1 MKNYGFNRRQ
11 LMAACSVFF
20 LAPALRLIPQGTA
33 RLAGRAAW
41 ISVPLALP
49 GILLY
54 ICFLRAFLS
63 RRQSGEG
70 MAELTQRA
78 LGRRAGRAAL
88 IIFALWFMLY
98 GSFTLRAGAERI
110 ITTMYPSAGPGAFIV
125 PMALLCLVAALGS
138 VRAIVR
144 TANLLLPVL
153 LFVILLVGGF
163 GLFTVDSENLFPL
176 TLRQMPGAAF
186 ASLATVDVTLIPL
199 YAASFIL
206 FSESD
211 GTPKKRGTIV
221 WALGVTALLF
231 ILTTEVIGCFGAEL
245 SARLTHPFFAL
256 VKNIVFFRN
265 LERVEALV
273 VSLWVFSDFVVI
285 SLSIYIAQHC
295 LRLAFGLSTA
305 YNGERA
311 LDLRGGRGLIWLVAL
326 VTAAA
331 AFFIAPDPQHMD
343 LWSSWYIPAG
353 SLTMALVIF
362 PLIYIIGRVR
372 KRI

>member
-20 LAPALRLIPQGTA
+20 LAPALRLIPQGSA
-33 RLAGRAAW
+33 RFAGRAAW

-54 ICFLRAFLS
+54 IWFLCAFLS

-88 IIFALWFMLY
+88 LLFALWFTIY

-125 PMALLCLVAALGS
+125 PMALLCLTAALGS
-138 VRAIVR
+138 VRSIVR
-144 TANLLLPVL
+144 TANLLLPVM

-163 GLFTVDSENLFPL
+163 GLFTVESENLFPL
-176 TLRQMPGAAF
+176 TLKQMPGAAF
-186 ASLATVDVTLIPL
+186 ASLTALDVTIIPI
-199 YAASFIL
+199 YAAAFIL
-206 FSESD
+206 FSESG
-211 GTPKKRGTIV
+211 GTPKKSGAIV
-221 WALGVTALLF
+221 WALGMTALLF
-231 ILTTEVIGCFGAEL
+231 VLMMEIIGCFGAEL
-245 SARLTHPFFAL
+245 TARLTHPFFTL
-256 VKNIVFFRN
+256 VKNMVFFRN

-295 LRLAFGLSTA
+295 LRLAFGLNTLYS
-305 YNGERA
+305 GERA
-311 LDLRGGRGLIWLVAL
+311 LDLRGGRGIIWLVSL
-326 VTAAA
+326 ITAAA
-331 AFFIAPDPQHMD
+331 AFFIAPDPRQMD
-343 LWSSWYIPAG
+343 LWSTWYIPAG
-353 SLTMALVIF
+353 SLIMALVIL
-362 PLIYIIGRVR
+362 PCVYITGRVR